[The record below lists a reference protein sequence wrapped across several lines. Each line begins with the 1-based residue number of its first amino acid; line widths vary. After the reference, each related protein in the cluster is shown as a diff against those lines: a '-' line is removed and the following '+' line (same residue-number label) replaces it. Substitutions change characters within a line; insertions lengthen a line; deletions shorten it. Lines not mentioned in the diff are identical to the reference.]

1 MQLTAAQWQRYM
13 DNTCNEA
20 ERKEIYTYLNSL
32 TADELA
38 GLLEAGFPEQATAI
52 PDAMAQRL
60 DKKLEQATGITLTE
74 KPRPIL
80 SMAFHRWVAAA
91 SIVLMAGLALYYL
104 LPTSPG
110 RKQQQGQLSFR
121 DISNTTHHVQK
132 ITLPDGSL
140 VWLSP
145 QSTLQVPSDF
155 DRVTRSLRLA
165 GQGYFEVAH
174 NAAKPFTVHA
184 GQLQTTVL
192 GTHFNIEAYPAESHT
207 AVSLTQGRV
216 AVRAHTAGGADSVVY
231 LQPGHKLVY
240 QNDMKQFTLQPVA
253 VEYEKSWASGDLVFD
268 SLDVHDVFLRLEHR
282 FKVTIRF
289 NAKRFNGK
297 RFTAVYPAA
306 ELPVI
311 LRNMAFVQ
319 GFEYRQLKDTILVQ

>member
-13 DNTCNEA
+13 DNSCSEA

-38 GLLEAGFPEQATAI
+38 SLMEAGFPEQATAM

-60 DKKLEQATGITLTE
+60 NKKLEQATGITLTE
-74 KPRPIL
+74 RSRPVLRI
-80 SMAFHRWVAAA
+80 AFRRWMAAA
-91 SIVLMAGLALYYL
+91 SIVLMAGLTIYYL
-104 LPTSPG
+104 LPAPSE
-110 RKQQQGQLSFR
+110 RKQQQASISFR

-132 ITLPDGSL
+132 ITLPDGST

-145 QSTLQVPSDF
+145 QSTLQLPSDF
-155 DRVTRSLRLA
+155 NHFTRVLTLA

-174 NAAKPFTVHA
+174 DTAKPFTVHA

-216 AVRAHTAGGADSVVY
+216 AVRAHTTGGADSIVY

-240 QNDMKQFTLQPVA
+240 QNDAQQFTLQPVA
-253 VEYEKSWASGDLVFD
+253 VEYEKSWTSGGLVFD
-268 SLDVHDVFLRLEHR
+268 GLDVRDVFLRLEHR
-282 FKVTIRF
+282 FKINIRF
-289 NAKRFNGK
+289 DPKQFNGK
-297 RFTAVYPAA
+297 KFTAVYPHAD
-306 ELPVI
+306 LSII

-319 GFEYRQLKDTILVQ
+319 GFDYRQQKDTILIQ